1 MAGIQESKYFRYDL
15 DKIMT
20 QGRIENKIGPRVNF
34 TRITRMRVSFI
45 SITPKVV
52 GPEAPM
58 SSDYH
63 EIG

>member
-1 MAGIQESKYFRYDL
+1 L

-45 SITPKVV
+45 SSTPKVV